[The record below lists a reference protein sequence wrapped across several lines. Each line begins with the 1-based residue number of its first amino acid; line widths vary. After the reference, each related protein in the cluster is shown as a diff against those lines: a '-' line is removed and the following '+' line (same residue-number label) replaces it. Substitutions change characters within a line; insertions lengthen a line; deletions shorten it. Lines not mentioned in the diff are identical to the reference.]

1 MCCDR
6 SDGYPLHRMPSGHFP
21 FHANGGRRSLTV
33 NGSPTESGR
42 ITSRHSSTG
51 EPVRMCMPA
60 VIVPEDGSGP
70 KQSDRRDEEERTIV
84 VGDD

>member
-1 MCCDR
+1 M
-6 SDGYPLHRMPSGHFP
+6 
-21 FHANGGRRSLTV
+21 

>member
-1 MCCDR
+1 M
-6 SDGYPLHRMPSGHFP
+6 
-21 FHANGGRRSLTV
+21 
-33 NGSPTESGR
+33 NGSPAEPGL

-51 EPVRMCMPA
+51 ESVRTCMPA
-60 VIVPEDGSGP
+60 VIVPEDRSGL